1 MTSTQELAP
10 FTDRLRGLPVSETG
24 IAELLSAARDGDPT
38 AWEEIVCRYGG
49 LVMARVRS
57 YRLQPTD
64 ALDAAQMTWLRLA
77 ESLHRIR
84 FPERLGGWLATTA
97 GRECLRILR
106 QSKRTAY
113 VTESM
118 MESIADPSSCLE
130 EDIVDADTA
139 QQLWGLVAE
148 LPPRRRRLLKA
159 LFTDDPRPY
168 CEVAEAVGIPT
179 GSVGPT
185 RARALRQLRQ
195 LADERGL
202 GQLV

>member
-1 MTSTQELAP
+1 MTLTQELAP
-10 FTDRLRGLPVSETG
+10 FTDQLRGLPISETD
-24 IAELLSAARDGDPT
+24 IAELLSAARKGDPT
-38 AWEEIVCRYGG
+38 AWEEIVYRYGG

-57 YRLQPTD
+57 YRLQSTD
-64 ALDAAQMTWLRLA
+64 ALDAVQMTWLRLA
-77 ESLHRIR
+77 ENLHQIR

-118 MESIADPSSCLE
+118 MESVVDPSSCLE
-130 EDIVDADTA
+130 ENVIDADTA

-168 CEVAEAVGIPT
+168 CEVAEAVGIPA
-179 GSVGPT
+179 GSIGPT

>member
-1 MTSTQELAP
+1 MTSTTELAP
-10 FTDRLRGLPVSETG
+10 SKDQLRGLPVSETG
-24 IAELLSAARDGDPT
+24 NAELLSAARDGDPT
-38 AWEEIVCRYGG
+38 AWEEIVCRYGRI
-49 LVMARVRS
+49 VMARVCS

-64 ALDAAQMTWLRLA
+64 ALDAVQMTWLRLA
-77 ESLHRIR
+77 ESLHQIR
-84 FPERLGGWLATTA
+84 FPDRLGGWLATTA

-106 QSKRTAY
+106 QSKHTAY
-113 VTESM
+113 ATESM

-130 EDIVDADTA
+130 ENIVDADTA
-139 QQLWGLVAE
+139 QLLWDLVAE
-148 LPPRRRRLLKA
+148 LPSRRRRLLKA

-179 GSVGPT
+179 GSIGPT

-202 GQLV
+202 GLLV